1 MRISLY
7 LVIRTPDHS
16 EYGWAMVEEYKEDKL
31 AENLDDE
38 ERLYRAESEWV
49 GSVRLLQPR
58 ARSIPAWLK

>member
-16 EYGWAMVEEYKEDKL
+16 EYGWATVEKYEEDKL

-38 ERLYRAESEWV
+38 ERLYRGRERV
-49 GSVRLLQPR
+49 GRKCKTAAAKGKTYPCL
-58 ARSIPAWLK
+58 A